1 MYWVDLGPNY
11 FIIDEMAHQQII
23 MEGRGH
29 QRDSLGA
36 GQKLMFGLFFFFLDG
51 PNKQTFKTMALSFYF
66 ISIYFYSIC
75 NALTLKASKE
85 QSPIMSYSIF
95 SKESKERPGSCS
107 YVYHSML

>member
-36 GQKLMFGLFFFFLDG
+36 GQKLMFGLIFFFLDG
-51 PNKQTFKTMALSFYF
+51 PNKQTFKTMALS
-66 ISIYFYSIC
+66 
-75 NALTLKASKE
+75 LKDLFLFDMQCPNTKS
-85 QSPIMSYSIF
+85 F
-95 SKESKERPGSCS
+95 
-107 YVYHSML
+107 